1 MKRKWVNHNFF
12 FEMEEVITFASN
24 DEQQSWNKTQ
34 KTDLESD
41 PISEKEIL
49 LAKKDK

>member
-1 MKRKWVNHNFF
+1 MNHNFF
-12 FEMEEVITFASN
+12 FEMEEVIIFASN

-41 PISEKEIL
+41 AISEKGIL
-49 LAKKDK
+49 QVKKDK